1 MCPSKI
7 DLVPELALKIEA
19 SRQSSVITAVSV
31 ASQQQV
37 VAVTDAGGIFLVDL
51 EAVQARSQSGDAEG
65 IKAKPGVVDNS
76 AIYDVAALQD
86 SRVFVTAGASPVAQ
100 LKVWDPRTSGS
111 VGESVRGG
119 STMGG
124 ASAPPVALFSDGSA
138 GNVGYTSVVSHPTR
152 RDIVAAGTST
162 GELVIWDIRQ
172 TRSVVNRL
180 QQHVPGTMVT
190 DLRFDMH
197 QALYSCGS
205 DRAALV
211 GFSRVQGFWLSLH
224 TTMPVRRRSAKRRSG
239 KRHKEC
245 RRPPTPM
252 TFTLTEMQSPYPT
265 TTVPCSGATE
275 TCIESTTFGVDAR
288 ACSYGNA
295 YAISKLKA
303 QRCSLH
309 RTTPQARK
317 PPTSAALQTPL
328 GVHRPVNREHCVSEC
343 SRVCSKAL
351 FPLTSTRLFFLVP
364 A

>member
-1 MCPSKI
+1 M
-7 DLVPELALKIEA
+7 
-19 SRQSSVITAVSV
+19 R
-31 ASQQQV
+31 
-37 VAVTDAGGIFLVDL
+37 GIFLVDL

-100 LKVWDPRTSGS
+100 LKVWDPRTGGS

-205 DRAALV
+205 DGAALKWDFHAYGASGAV
-211 GFSRVQGFWLSLH
+211 PAYDHASSIERLSVEALWETPQG
-224 TTMPVRRRSAKRRSG
+224 MASAANSIDIHSHRDAIAVFL
-239 KRHKEC
+239 
-245 RRPPTPM
+245 RRP
-252 TFTLTEMQSPYPT
+252 
-265 TTVPCSGATE
+265 VPQWC
-275 TCIESTTFGVDAR
+275 
-288 ACSYGNA
+288 Y
-295 YAISKLKA
+295 
-303 QRCSLH
+303 
-309 RTTPQARK
+309 
-317 PPTSAALQTPL
+317 
-328 GVHRPVNREHCVSEC
+328 
-343 SRVCSKAL
+343 
-351 FPLTSTRLFFLVP
+351 
-364 A
+364 